1 MKTRKVSISVFQI
14 LISIIVIIA
23 IVLGIIAVKNLV
35 PKKQNANK
43 EQTTFLGKRNKW
55 RCIQNIKSR
64 GLNKI
69 IIRYQ

>member
-1 MKTRKVSISVFQI
+1 METRKVSISVFQI

-43 EQTTFLGKRNKW
+43 EQTTFLGKRNK
-55 RCIQNIKSR
+55 
-64 GLNKI
+64 
-69 IIRYQ
+69 